1 MKYQFDPFSVEYDS
15 ISSPIEDFKTECIA
29 ATQKAILMNPNE
41 GLFYSKRALVYA
53 RLENFQV

>member
-1 MKYQFDPFSVEYDS
+1 MFFLANKGNCLLNLNQINEAL
-15 ISSPIEDFKTECIA
+15 IEF
-29 ATQKAILMNPNE
+29 QKAILMNPNE